1 MFSQAYIG
9 WPCLIGRAG
18 CHINSSDEKWKC
30 EKSSD
35 HLWKYESVIIWK
47 SEMCESVKVSKCEKT
62 TCENVTTISRDDLS
76 LLWQT
81 TSHYFSSLWVL
92 QWKRDSSKDQMSSLW
107 LTTADHWGPLLT
119 RPPRDFKSTCCST
132 RHPAL
137 TAATFLNNRRDIS
150 NPLDYTMW
158 AGLGEKVDALKLTQM
173 YPHQDAS
180 DVQRLMH
187 TISCKLRCACVIMPQ
202 LYRIDAQEAE

>member
-1 MFSQAYIG
+1 MWQ
-9 WPCLIGRAG
+9 LLV
-18 CHINSSDEKWKC
+18 E
-30 EKSSD
+30 
-35 HLWKYESVIIWK
+35 
-47 SEMCESVKVSKCEKT
+47 T
-62 TCENVTTISRDDLS
+62 TCHTLADHFS
-76 LLWQT
+76 LLL
-81 TSHYFSSLWVL
+81 FSLSFKDERWTGI

-107 LTTADHWGPLLT
+107 LTTADHCWPLVT

-132 RHPAL
+132 LHPAL